1 MSQKRKDNKGRVLR
15 TGESQRQDGRYV
27 YKYMDAAGK
36 ARYIYSWRLEATD
49 KLPAGKRDELPLRAH
64 IRQIQRDLEAG
75 INPYGNETT
84 VLELVERYIAQKTG
98 VRYNT
103 QVNYRF
109 VLNIL
114 KKERF
119 AALPI
124 DKVRLSIAKAWLI
137 QLQQDGRGYST
148 IHCVR
153 GVVRPAFQ
161 MAVEDDLL
169 RKNPF
174 DFQLSTIVV
183 NDSATRDAISKKQ
196 ERNFLAFIKSDKHY
210 RRYYDGIYIL
220 LNTGLRVSE
229 FAGLTMNDLDMKA
242 RTISVNCQLQRTRN
256 MTYVLE
262 EPKTQCGKRVLPM
275 SEEVYQCFRRIIAE
289 RKAPDIEP
297 MVGTKS
303 GFLYLDKNEKPM
315 VALHWE
321 HYFKR
326 ICEKYNGIYKV
337 PLPNIT
343 PHVCRHT
350 YCSNMAKSGMNPKTL
365 QYLMGHSNIGITL
378 DTYTH
383 WNFEDAKA
391 DFQRLR
397 QEK

>member
-1 MSQKRKDNKGRVLR
+1 MSNKRKDSRGRILR

-36 ARYIYSWRLEATD
+36 TRYIYSWRLETTD
-49 KLPAGKRDELPLRAH
+49 KVPAGKRDELALREH
-64 IRQIQRDLEAG
+64 IRKVQKDLEDG
-75 INPYGNETT
+75 IKPYGNETT
-84 VLELVERYIAQKTG
+84 VLELVERYLAQKTG
-98 VRYNT
+98 VRNNT

-124 DKVRLSIAKAWLI
+124 DKVRLSTAKAWLI
-137 QLQQDGRGYST
+137 QLQKDGRGYST
-148 IHCVR
+148 IHCIR

-161 MAVEDDLL
+161 MAVDDDLL

-174 DFQLSTIVV
+174 SFQLATVVV
-183 NDSATRDAISKKQ
+183 NDSVTREAITRKQ
-196 ERNFLAFIKSDKHY
+196 ERDFLAFIKNDKHY

-220 LNTGLRVSE
+220 FKTGLRISE
-229 FAGLTMNDLDMKA
+229 FAGLTMNDIDMKA
-242 RTISVNCQLQRTRN
+242 RTISVNCQLQRTRD
-256 MTYVLE
+256 MFYILE
-262 EPKTQCGKRVLPM
+262 EPKTQCGKRTLPM
-275 SEEVYQCFRRIIAE
+275 NEEVCQCVRRIIAE
-289 RKAPDIEP
+289 RKTPKIEP
-297 MVGTKS
+297 MVGGKC

-337 PLPNIT
+337 PLPRIT

-383 WNFEDAKA
+383 WDFEDAKA
-391 DFQRLR
+391 DFQRLLR
-397 QEK
+397 RK